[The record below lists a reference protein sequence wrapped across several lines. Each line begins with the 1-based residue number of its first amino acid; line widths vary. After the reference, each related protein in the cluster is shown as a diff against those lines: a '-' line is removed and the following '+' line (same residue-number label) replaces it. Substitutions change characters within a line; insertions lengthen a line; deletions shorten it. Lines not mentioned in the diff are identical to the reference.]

1 MIDPHFYRYWS
12 FWKRVLL
19 FAAGVAG
26 LAGTTL
32 AVTPQLSCGVTAQQA
47 QWLAFAVAVLNL
59 AISLLPDA
67 AVEAVTPLR
76 GSR

>member
-32 AVTPQLSCGVTAQQA
+32 AVTAQQA

>member
-26 LAGTTL
+26 LAGTAL
-32 AVTPQLSCGVTAQQA
+32 AVTAQQA